1 MNQFIIEN
9 PVFSIVIAFIIG
21 AVIMNI
27 TSVLAVR
34 MAVEKEV
41 ERALGD
47 EGVEEET
54 RAPGNVQEE
63 EDTKE
68 PWAREREKLWKE
80 ITENRESSAL
90 PEQDEEEEA
99 REVMERQR
107 EELRKEIMENLA
119 PPATPEQESEINE
132 NSEILHVMLG
142 IDEDGCRCL
151 YLAMPELYNKGE
163 GPLAELNHAYY
174 YHPTLQFLVDDFD
187 LDKLAELGIMIRPE
201 GDYVPMSV
209 IWFSLKND
217 KVLKFLEEAFNACGK
232 AIARE

>member
-63 EDTKE
+63 EETKE

-90 PEQDEEEEA
+90 PEQDEEEET
-99 REVMERQR
+99 REPWDEDFSFTHNITIIVY
-107 EELRKEIMENLA
+107 
-119 PPATPEQESEINE
+119 
-132 NSEILHVMLG
+132 LG
-142 IDEDGCRCL
+142 VDGDGCRCL
-151 YLAMPELYNKGE
+151 YLAAPDHYKQGE
-163 GPLAELNHAYY
+163 GPLPELGHDYY

-187 LDKLAELGIMIRPE
+187 LDKLAELGINIRPE
-201 GDYVPMSV
+201 GEYEPMA
-209 IWFSLKND
+209 FSLFILRGKN
-217 KVLKFLEEAFNACGK
+217 VLKFLEEAFNACGK
-232 AIARE
+232 AITERE